1 MSYTPIGWQTGDTI
15 TAEKLNK
22 MDPGW
27 GVSSTQETL
36 CNETVTTAYDSEQGM
51 NLGMLTY
58 STPITAD
65 VLLIT
70 FDGVEYE
77 CHAMSVGGGTS
88 YGGMTEQGPDFSV
101 YPFMLYSGYGANGIY
116 TETAGTYTIK
126 IDAVETTYDVSTAFT
141 TVVNSVAPVFRAYA
155 EATTWQEVHDA
166 VKAGKIVYIIKDTE
180 IDDNEL
186 KVQIVTRVF
195 IDENTGRYYVD
206 AITQRSESLASIVSY
221 IASTANS
228 PIEPN

>member
-22 MDPGW
+22 MDNGW
-27 GVSSTQETL
+27 GTSSTQETL
-36 CNETVTTAYDSEQGM
+36 CNETVTTTYDSEQGM

-77 CHAMSVGGGTS
+77 CHAISNGAMTG
-88 YGGMTEQGPDFSV
+88 YGGVTEQGPDFSV
-101 YPFMLYSGYGANGIY
+101 YPFALMSAYGANGIY

-141 TVVNSVAPVFRAYA
+141 KMINSLVPVFRAYA
-155 EATTWQEVHDA
+155 NTTTWQEVHDA
-166 VKAGKIVYIIKDTE
+166 VKAGKIVYIINDTE

-186 KVQIVTRVF
+186 KVQFVTRVF
-195 IDENTGRYYVD
+195 IGENTGDYYVE
-206 AITQRSESLASIVSY
+206 AIAQPNGSLVDIAHYS
-221 IASTANS
+221 ASTANS
-228 PIEPN
+228 PIVPN